1 MNIIVNPKGCDLCY
15 CRPDTTWERENKNF
29 YVPDTVDSL
38 YWTPILFARISK
50 AGKCINPKFASRYY
64 DAFNFGMLIYTG
76 NGDIA
81 FTSCCDHRSILPA
94 PLYNIVVM
102 DSAENICNVEKNGE
116 PVFSSHPDKM
126 LIENA
131 ICKASQMTSIRI
143 GDYIA
148 VELTERSLLADR
160 KDGETL
166 LKATFCE
173 NDLYDFKVIF

>member
-1 MNIIVNPKGCDLCY
+1 
-15 CRPDTTWERENKNF
+15 
-29 YVPDTVDSL
+29 
-38 YWTPILFARISK
+38 
-50 AGKCINPKFASRYY
+50 
-64 DAFNFGMLIYTG
+64 MLIYTG
-76 NGDIA
+76 DGEIA
-81 FTSCCDHRSILPA
+81 FTSCCDHTSILPA

-116 PVFSSHPDKM
+116 SVFSSHPEKM